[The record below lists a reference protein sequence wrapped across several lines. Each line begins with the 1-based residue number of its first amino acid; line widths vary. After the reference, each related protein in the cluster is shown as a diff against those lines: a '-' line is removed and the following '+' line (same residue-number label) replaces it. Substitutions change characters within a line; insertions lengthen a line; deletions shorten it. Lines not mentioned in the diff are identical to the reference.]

1 MDKSVEEKFA
11 RLKEIFLSMGKVV
24 VAYSGGVDST
34 LLLRAAKES
43 LGEEH
48 VLAVTALSPLYPDRE
63 LAGAKRM
70 VQEMGVKHILI
81 ESNEL
86 EINGFSKNP
95 SNRCYFCKKELF
107 EEMQNLARKEAISF
121 VVEGST
127 LDDEKDHRP
136 GRRAIQ
142 ELGIRS
148 PLQEARFTKEDVREL
163 SRTLGLPTWDKPS
176 FACLAS
182 RFPYGEEITP
192 EGLRMVDE
200 AEDFLFSLG
209 FKQVRVRHYQSLAR
223 IEVYPEE
230 MNRLM
235 NGSLREEVVNRLKKI
250 GYRYVTL
257 DLQGFRSGSMNEV
270 L

>member
-1 MDKSVEEKFA
+1 MDQSVKEKFA
-11 RLKEIFLSMGKVV
+11 RLKEILLSMERVV

-43 LGEEH
+43 LGEEDI
-48 VLAVTALSPLYPDRE
+48 LAVTALSPLYPERE

-70 VQEMGVKHILI
+70 AQEMGVKHILI

-86 EINGFSKNP
+86 EIEGFSKNP

-107 EEMQNLARKEAISF
+107 EEMQNLARKEAISS
-121 VVEGST
+121 VLEGST

-148 PLQEARFTKEDVREL
+148 PLQEARFTKKDVREL
-163 SRTLGLPTWDKPS
+163 SRALGLPAWDKPS

-192 EGLRMVDE
+192 GGLRMVDE

-235 NGSLREEVVNRLKKI
+235 NGSLREKVVNRLKKI